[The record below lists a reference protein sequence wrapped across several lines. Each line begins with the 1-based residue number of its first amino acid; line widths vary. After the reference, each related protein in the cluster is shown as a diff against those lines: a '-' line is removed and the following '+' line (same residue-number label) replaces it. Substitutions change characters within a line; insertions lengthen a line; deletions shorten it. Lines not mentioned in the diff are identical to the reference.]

1 MKKILFPVVSIFLFC
16 QFSTGF
22 ADDEGQIW
30 SRLKNGGLVVLMRH
44 ASVDVGK
51 GVGNPLLRD
60 PTCLK
65 ERNLSEKGKK
75 EAARIGEIFR
85 ARKIPVE
92 DVLASPY
99 CRTSDTAKIAFN
111 RVHPVEFLSLL
122 EVLPQ
127 EQADVNSEILSNRI
141 GSFDGNGNLI
151 LITHEPNIRA
161 VSFETVEKGAFL
173 VLLPAG
179 GDEFEELGIIRSG
192 D

>member
-1 MKKILFPVVSIFLFC
+1 ML
-16 QFSTGF
+16 G
-22 ADDEGQIW
+22 
-30 SRLKNGGLVVLMRH
+30 NGGLVVLMRH
-44 ASVDVGK
+44 ASVDTGK
-51 GVGNPLLRD
+51 GVGDSLLRD

-111 RVHPVEFLSLL
+111 SVNPVDFLSLL

-127 EQADVNSEILSNRI
+127 EQAEVNSEILSNRI
-141 GSFDGNGNLI
+141 GSYNGNGNLI
-151 LITHEPNIRA
+151 LITHEPNIRV

-173 VLLPAG
+173 VLKPSG
-179 GDEFEELGIIRSG
+179 GDKFEELGKIRPG